1 MVIRFD
7 TRALQSHA
15 ANKAPPIGVEGDA
28 PFKKKGGISEV
39 DALVKEARRSIKKDR
54 DKEWGVSDVEPT
66 SSKESQESRDS
77 RESKEKLKEEIIEE
91 EEEEEEE
98 PGPELTPEGG
108 RDLPGNVTA
117 AKAAELAM
125 RRG

>member
-15 ANKAPPIGVEGDA
+15 AHKAAPIGVEGDSQT
-28 PFKKKGGISEV
+28 KRKGGISEV
-39 DALVKEARRSIKKDR
+39 DALVREARKSIKKYR
-54 DKEWGVSDVEPT
+54 DKEGISDIEPV
-66 SSKESQESRDS
+66 SSKVSQESMDS
-77 RESKEKLKEEIIEE
+77 KDSKERVKEEIIKEE
-91 EEEEEEE
+91 EENDGEE

-108 RDLPGNVTA
+108 KDLPPNTTA

-125 RRG
+125 KKG